1 MTWIFKIQFAPKTKE
16 QTQKC
21 LPANTK
27 STPMFLISVFGL
39 LPMDTQKPKDQNQFP
54 KTPYFGH
61 LVIFQPVGTNL
72 IHASRRCTIQPKLSL
87 MLFGNTVKA
96 SCAALTGF
104 ITIMFAGY
112 SDVKTSLLHRF
123 GIGLT
128 DSVLEKDRSHDAF
141 RGEQ

>member
-1 MTWIFKIQFAPKTKE
+1 MFAKLFWSRYFGPLRALLTWRPKN
-16 QTQKC
+16 
-21 LPANTK
+21 LF
-27 STPMFLISVFGL
+27 S
-39 LPMDTQKPKDQNQFP
+39 
-54 KTPYFGH
+54 YFGH

-128 DSVLEKDRSHDAF
+128 DSVLEKDRSHDTF
-141 RGEQ
+141 RGVQ